1 MVEEKKT
8 VEETKKEELPK
19 IDQPVADSKDANP
32 VEKLLETKEENKAEI
47 GNKPQQEEKSAE

>member
-19 IDQPVADSKDANP
+19 IDQPVADSKDAKP